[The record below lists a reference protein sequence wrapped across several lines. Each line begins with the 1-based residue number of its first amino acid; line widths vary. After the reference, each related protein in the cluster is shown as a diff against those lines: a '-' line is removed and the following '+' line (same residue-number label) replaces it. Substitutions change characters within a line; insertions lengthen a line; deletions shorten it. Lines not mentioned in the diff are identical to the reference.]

1 MSKSDWAFP
10 MDMAAQVCMPLL
22 AILAT
27 LLASSVYN
35 TSRGDPTLFIVAV
48 GMGLI
53 GIGLLFAARLPLYRQ
68 RKFFSIGPRELDA
81 RHRKLYTAAYLLIV
95 PSIVMLVL
103 MWGVVK

>member
-10 MDMAAQVCMPLL
+10 MDMAAQVFIPIFSILAFLL
-22 AILAT
+22 AVP
-27 LLASSVYN
+27 VYN

-48 GMGLI
+48 VMGLI
-53 GIGLLFAARLPLYRQ
+53 GTGLLFVARLPLYRQ

-81 RHRKLYTAAYLLIV
+81 RHRKLYKAAYFFIV
-95 PSIVMLVL
+95 PSIVLLVL

>member
-1 MSKSDWAFP
+1 MRKSDWAFP
-10 MDMAAQVCMPLL
+10 VDMVALVSMPIFSML
-22 AILAT
+22 AIL
-27 LLASSVYN
+27 LAVQVYN

-53 GIGLLFAARLPLYRQ
+53 GTGLLFAARLPLYRQ

-81 RHRKLYTAAYLLIV
+81 CHRKLYKAAYIFIV

-103 MWGVVK
+103 MWGAVK